1 LVKLAVAVC
10 TGAEADD
17 VVEPHDVLAISVAET
32 DAAVDAGMTDLESL
46 LQTWMLH

>member
-17 VVEPHDVLAISVAET
+17 AVEPDDVLAISVAET
-32 DAAVDAGMTDLESL
+32 DAAGDAGMD
-46 LQTWMLH
+46 